1 MGKVGS
7 GLEWFGLVQTISL
20 FRFLNKIVQILG
32 HDTVS
37 FWVRHRIFL
46 SLGGNKSWE
55 SWEQLGKT
63 PTFYNK
69 SLICL
74 ILIKLFAIVT
84 YLFI

>member
-7 GLEWFGLVQTISL
+7 GWEWFVIPTISL

-46 SLGGNKSWE
+46 LLGGNKSWE

-69 SLICL
+69 SLI
-74 ILIKLFAIVT
+74 LIKLFAIVIFV
-84 YLFI
+84 LI